1 MKRLTFLLTAVAAAV
16 LCLSATTAT
25 ATPAT
30 PATSAH
36 VSAPAQSLALAGKVA
51 VTFKIQRFVKT
62 KHSLTAL
69 GTVLATFTPADGSAA
84 TTTSQP
90 FRAKVTTPVKLF
102 SGASSQRICNVLNLT
117 LDKLS
122 LNLLGLHVDLDKV
135 VLNITANSRGG
146 ILGSLFCSLAGKRVS
161 LAKAATK
168 LNYAAKRSGLATQGV
183 RFAVPAN
190 HSQAMAPGPCQVLDL
205 VLGPLHLNLLGLI
218 VDLNQVHL
226 QITADPNGGI
236 LGSLLCSL
244 TNPPPVPGARSS

>member
-1 MKRLTFLLTAVAAAV
+1 MKRLAFLLTAVAAAV

-25 ATPAT
+25 ATPA
-30 PATSAH
+30 ATTGAH
-36 VSAPAQSLALAGKVA
+36 VSAPTKALAPIGKVA

-69 GTVLATFTPADGSAA
+69 GTVLATFTPANGAA
-84 TTTSQP
+84 PTTVSQP
-90 FRAKVTTPVKLF
+90 FRAKVTTPVRLF
-102 SGASSQRICNVLNLT
+102 SGASPQRICNVLNLT

-122 LNLLGLHVDLDKV
+122 LNLLGLHIELDKV
-135 VLNITANSRGG
+135 VLNITANSNGG
-146 ILGSLFCSLAGKRVS
+146 ILGSLFCSIANRRVP
-161 LAKAATK
+161 LAKAAVK
-168 LNYAAKRSGLATQGV
+168 LTHAAKRSGLATQGV
-183 RFAVPAN
+183 KFAVPAN
-190 HSQAMAPGPCQVLDL
+190 HSQAMQPGPCQVLDL

-244 TNPPPVPGARSS
+244 TNPPPVPRTG

>member
-25 ATPAT
+25 AIPAT
-30 PATSAH
+30 KARA
-36 VSAPAQSLALAGKVA
+36 SAPASSLATAGKVA
-51 VTFKIQRFVKT
+51 VTFKITKFVKT
-62 KHSLTAL
+62 KHSLTAI
-69 GTVLATFTPADGSAA
+69 GNVLATFTPADGSAA

-90 FRAKVTTPVKLF
+90 FRAKVTTAAKLF
-102 SGASSQRICNVLNLT
+102 SGASSTRICNVLNLT

-146 ILGSLFCSLAGKRVS
+146 VLGSLFCSLAGKRVP

-168 LNYAAKRSGLATQGV
+168 LTHAANHSGLATHGIS
-183 RFAVPAN
+183 FAVPTR
-190 HSQAMAPGPCQVLDL
+190 QAQQMAPGPCQVLDL
-205 VLGPLHLNLLGLI
+205 VLGPLHLNLLGLV

-226 QITADPNGGI
+226 QITADPNGGV

-244 TNPPPVPGARSS
+244 TH

>member
-1 MKRLTFLLTAVAAAV
+1 MKRLAFLLTAVAAAV
-16 LCLSATTAT
+16 LCVSAATAT
-25 ATPAT
+25 ATPSSAT
-30 PATSAH
+30 HAT
-36 VSAPAQSLALAGKVA
+36 APTKQAAFTSGQVGVKF
-51 VTFKIQRFVKT
+51 TIQRFVKT
-62 KHSLTAL
+62 RHSLTAL
-69 GTVLATFTPADGSAA
+69 GTVVATFTPSDGSAA
-84 TTTSQP
+84 TTVKQP
-90 FRAKVTTPVKLF
+90 FRAKVTTPVRLF

-122 LNLLGLHVDLDKV
+122 LNLLGLHIDLDKV

-146 ILGSLFCSLAGKRVS
+146 VLGSLFCSLAGRRVS

-226 QITADPNGGI
+226 QITAAPGEGV
-236 LGSLLCSL
+236 LGDLLCSL